1 MFGSNSRAGE
11 LRFNLCDPRARLD
24 NTSVASRGF
33 GCVVSIDVDDLI
45 QTVLDRVLTA
55 DPGGIV
61 GVYLYGS
68 STTTGLG
75 PESDVD
81 LLLVTRRALTSQERA
96 SLVSTLLGLSG
107 WKGHADVFPEV
118 ANRRPLEVTSLVT
131 ADLKPLV
138 AAPWRD
144 FQFGEWL
151 RGDFVQGYVSEPE
164 RDPDVVILLATA
176 LASHRVLHGAA
187 LDTLVTDVPFALLK
201 DAQLAP
207 LPALVDDLDGEPRN
221 VLLTLARALHTVETG
236 AIVAKDQAAAVAA
249 RRVDPAG
256 ADLLLAAAREYLGE
270 GQVDWDRES
279 SQVSSL
285 AQSLI
290 TLIQRT
296 SAEA

>member
-24 NTSVASRGF
+24 NTSVASWGF
-33 GCVVSIDVDDLI
+33 WCVVSIDMDDLTG
-45 QTVLDRVLTA
+45 TVLDRVLTA

-81 LLLVTRRALTSQERA
+81 LLLMTRRSLTSQERA

-118 ANRRPLEVTSLVT
+118 ANRRPLEVTSLV
-131 ADLKPLV
+131 ADDLEPLV
-138 AAPWRD
+138 AAPWSD

-151 RGDFVQGYVSEPE
+151 RSDFIRGYVSEPE

-176 LASHRVLHGAA
+176 LAWHQVLHGPSLGA
-187 LDTLVTDVPFALLK
+187 LVADVPFALLK
-201 DAQLAP
+201 DAQLAA
-207 LPALVDDLDGEPRN
+207 LPALVEDLGGDRRN

-236 AIVAKDQAAAVAA
+236 AIVPKEQAAVTAA
-249 RRVDPAG
+249 KRVDAAG
-256 ADLLLAAAREYLGE
+256 AELLLAAAAEYRGE
-270 GQVDWDRES
+270 EQVDWNRES
-279 SQVSSL
+279 SRVSSL

-290 TLIQRT
+290 TMIRRT
-296 SAEA
+296 SAEP